1 MVKLF
6 NNIRK
11 KLISEK
17 PSVNR
22 TANYL
27 KYAIGEIVLVVIGI
41 LIALSINNWNE
52 SNKLAKKET
61 TLLISLQKEI
71 ETNIN
76 ILKTNIE
83 HNDTIITTTTNFLI
97 EAKTNSS
104 TKSIA
109 NFTKTLSFGPSKI
122 DAPILDNILE
132 SNFQSFSS
140 NSKFIEL
147 FRELKK
153 TYNIIEKYEFIL
165 DEFWNSKSANFLI
178 EHELGDFY
186 LLDINKADDK
196 EKVLKLYSNKKFL
209 SIVSLKNLVNIGFRD
224 TQQDALIKSKEVLK
238 ILQNSKYNN

>member
-1 MVKLF
+1 MAKLF
-6 NNIRK
+6 NKIRK
-11 KLISEK
+11 ELVSDK
-17 PSVNR
+17 PSTTR

-52 SNKLAKKET
+52 NNKLAKKET
-61 TLLISLQKEI
+61 TLLISLQEEI

-76 ILKTNIE
+76 ILKTSIDYNG
-83 HNDTIITTTTNFLI
+83 TIITTTTNFLN

-109 NFTKTLSFGPSKI
+109 NFTTTLSFGPSKI

-153 TYNIIEKYEFIL
+153 AYNIIEKYEFLL
-165 DEFWNSKSANFLI
+165 DEFWNSKSAGFLI
-178 EHELGDFY
+178 ENELGNFY
-186 LLDINKADDK
+186 ELDINNNEDK
-196 EKVLKLYSNKKFL
+196 NTVLKLYSNKKFL

-224 TQQDALIKSKEVLK
+224 TQQDALKKSKEVFK

>member
-1 MVKLF
+1 MAKLF
-6 NNIRK
+6 NKIRQQ
-11 KLISEK
+11 LISEK
-17 PSVNR
+17 PSANR
-22 TANYL
+22 TTNYL

-83 HNDTIITTTTNFLI
+83 YNDTIITTTTNFLI
-97 EAKTNSS
+97 GAKTNSS

-109 NFTKTLSFGPSKI
+109 NFTKTLSFGPSII
-122 DAPILDNILE
+122 DAFILDDILE
-132 SNFQSFSS
+132 SNSQSIIT

-153 TYNIIEKYEFIL
+153 TYNLIEKFEFYL
-165 DEFWNSKSANFLI
+165 DEFWNSKSAEFLI
-178 EHELGDFY
+178 ENELGNFY
-186 LLDINKADDK
+186 ELDINNNEDK
-196 EKVLKLYSNKKFL
+196 NTVLKLYSNKKFI
-209 SIVSLKNLVNIGFRD
+209 SIVSLKNLIHIGFRD
-224 TQQDALIKSKEVLK
+224 TQQDALIKSKEALK
-238 ILQNSKYNN
+238 ILQNNILDK